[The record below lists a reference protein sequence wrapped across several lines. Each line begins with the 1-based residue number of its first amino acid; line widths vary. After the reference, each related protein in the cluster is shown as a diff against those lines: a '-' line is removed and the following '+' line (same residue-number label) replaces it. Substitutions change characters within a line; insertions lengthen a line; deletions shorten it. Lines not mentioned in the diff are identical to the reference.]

1 MARDLDKEIDALLPL
16 APAFFHILI
25 ALGDKDRHGYS
36 IMQDV
41 AERTGGQVRM
51 SPGTLY
57 GSIKRMLAD
66 GLIEES
72 DQRPDPEL
80 DDERRRYYR
89 LTDFGQRVARREAQ
103 RLERV
108 VDEARARRLLAG
120 PRPLRAEGGR

>member
-1 MARDLDKEIDALLPL
+1 MPAHVCAGIVVQVTQVPGAPACPRISNRVISKVVITEFDMTRDLDEEIDALLPL

-57 GSIKRMLAD
+57 GSIKRMLAE
-66 GLIEES
+66 GLIEE
-72 DQRPDPEL
+72 
-80 DDERRRYYR
+80 
-89 LTDFGQRVARREAQ
+89 
-103 RLERV
+103 
-108 VDEARARRLLAG
+108 
-120 PRPLRAEGGR
+120 